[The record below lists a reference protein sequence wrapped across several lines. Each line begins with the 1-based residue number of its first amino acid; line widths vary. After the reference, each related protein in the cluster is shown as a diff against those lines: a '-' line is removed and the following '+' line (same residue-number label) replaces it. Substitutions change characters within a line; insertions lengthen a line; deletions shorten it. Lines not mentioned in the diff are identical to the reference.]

1 MTRHILKTAVVQT
14 YKRRLVTVILVNIC
28 NALKEIKGSQSCI
41 ATAKKYSVAK
51 NTVSHWLKKQAE
63 IFDAVEENNVSKRGK
78 KDCNIRRVGLR
89 QEELVGL

>member
-1 MTRHILKTAVVQT
+1 MAVVQT
-14 YKRRLVTVILVNIC
+14 SKRRLVTVILVNIYK
-28 NALKEIKGSQSCI
+28 ALKEIEGSQSCI
-41 ATAKKYSVAK
+41 VTAKKYSVAK

-63 IFDAVEENNVSKRGK
+63 IFEENNVSKRGK